1 MVSFANKKITPAQAT
16 AAAAAAAAVRPDPS
30 GFAAQFNA
38 AKPAQHG
45 VYIQPGDHV
54 LELNQ
59 CKLLSGPTPQGKLR
73 NAFIAEFRVV
83 ESTAH
88 RPGTVVS
95 WYCDQNSVGG
105 FGDIKSLIHALAN
118 SGSPE
123 AEAIS
128 VEDITFDH
136 YQELVNE
143 PEPGKPAPGAGAR
156 LHAHAWHKP
165 TKNNGLYTKIQ
176 FNPIFANG

>member
-16 AAAAAAAAVRPDPS
+16 AAAAAAVRPDPS

>member
-16 AAAAAAAAVRPDPS
+16 AAAAVRPDPS

-45 VYIQPGDHV
+45 IYMDPGDHV
-54 LELNQ
+54 LELIQ

-83 ESTAH
+83 ESTVH

-156 LHAHAWHKP
+156 VHAHAWHKS
-165 TKNNGLYTKIQ
+165 TKNNGVFTKIQ

>member
-16 AAAAAAAAVRPDPS
+16 TAAAAVRPDPS